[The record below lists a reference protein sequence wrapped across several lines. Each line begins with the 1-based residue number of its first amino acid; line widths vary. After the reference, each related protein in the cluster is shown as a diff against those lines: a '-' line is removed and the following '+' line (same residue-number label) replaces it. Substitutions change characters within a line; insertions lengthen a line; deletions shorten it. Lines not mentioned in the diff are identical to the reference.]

1 MRTAGICAYKDATLL
16 ENSYKHTLED
26 SDCANSIQSVWCIFI
41 AKTKTRTKLCKTA
54 LTTCRAWL
62 FYIAKK
68 FLLTNRQ
75 WQLVSRQLQ
84 YRVYKNIWP
93 KQSLNPMISQM
104 VSVRFARRLIRPMAV
119 SSPRLSRFARCVFV
133 VLQAW
138 EKGIIVERQS
148 GLHMRNP
155 RLTKITSRR
164 GRFTML

>member
-1 MRTAGICAYKDATLL
+1 MIKILKGNKTYIFPDFSCAHRPRAYVLIRTLRSWKTLT
-16 ENSYKHTLED
+16 HRQTLEHTD
-26 SDCANSIQSVWCIFI
+26 WANSIQSVWCIFI
-41 AKTKTRTKLCKTA
+41 AKTKTPTKVCKTA
-54 LTTCRAWL
+54 LTTCRTWI

-119 SSPRLSRFARCVFV
+119 RSPRLSRFARCVFA
-133 VLQAW
+133 VL
-138 EKGIIVERQS
+138 
-148 GLHMRNP
+148 
-155 RLTKITSRR
+155 
-164 GRFTML
+164 